1 MFGSQEEWKD
11 KEKRKKNIVMF
22 NVRESSKD
30 DVKEREMG
38 DKEINKYAFRDKLSV
53 EGAMWR
59 S

>member
-1 MFGSQEEWKD
+1 
-11 KEKRKKNIVMF
+11 MF